1 MSIQIKA
8 LLAGLCGSVA
18 LSACMS
24 IENTPTNYPVA
35 DTQYGDVEG
44 YIEDGV
50 MVFKGIRYGAD
61 TFETRFQPP
70 KEPSPWSQPQ
80 EAKAYGASCPQTPTG
95 NPGGLFSSWKP
106 VPDPGISEDC
116 LFLNVWTSSLDDGA
130 RRPVMLWYHG
140 GGFSSGNG
148 SSNGYDGV
156 RLVNR
161 GEVVVVTVNHRLN
174 APGYLYLA
182 EYGDEFADSGNA
194 GALDMVL
201 ALDWVRENIDDF
213 GGDPD
218 NILIFGESGGGAKVT
233 TLLSMPAADGK
244 VHRAVVQSG
253 PWLNF
258 IPKARAAE
266 AARKTVEE
274 LGLTK
279 DTIDQIKTMPI
290 DQIRAAASKSGAAG
304 GPVLD
309 GRSILANAFAAGTQS
324 PGADVPMMI
333 GWNRTENTLFGGA
346 QSPALFDLSWEDL
359 PGELKKAMP
368 DADVAKIIATYKSEQ
383 PQSNAADIYFE
394 ATSDARFGI
403 GSVRQAQRKVKQ
415 GGAPTYLYHFNWDTP
430 VDGGKWRS
438 PHALEIGMV
447 FDNVAKSVSMSGE
460 GAEQQRIADIMAET
474 WISFARDGNPDN
486 PLIPHWQ
493 PFDLKDRSLMVL
505 DETPELVEDG
515 RGPIMRLFA
524 E

>member
-1 MSIQIKA
+1 MSNKIRGLAA
-8 LLAGLCGSVA
+8 LLLGGAVMASCATTPGTDVGNPVG
-18 LSACMS
+18 
-24 IENTPTNYPVA
+24 NTK
-35 DTQYGDVEG
+35 YGQVEG
-44 YIEDGV
+44 LMEDGV

-61 TFETRFQPP
+61 TFETRFQAPA
-70 KEPSPWSQPQ
+70 EPSPWSQPQ
-80 EAKAYGASCPQTPTG
+80 DAKAYGASCPQTPTG
-95 NPGGLFSSWKP
+95 NPGGLFGSWKP

-116 LFLNVWTSSLDDGA
+116 LFLNVWTAGLDDGKK
-130 RRPVMLWYHG
+130 RPVMLWYHG

-161 GEVVVVTVNHRLN
+161 GDVVVVTVNHRLN

-182 EYGDEFADSGNA
+182 DYGDEFADSGNA

-201 ALDWVRENIDDF
+201 ALDWVRENIDEF

-258 IPKARAAE
+258 VTKERASE
-266 AARKTVEE
+266 AAAKVVAE

-279 DTIDQIKTMPI
+279 ETIDKIKTMPI
-290 DQIRAAASKSGAAG
+290 DEIRAAATKAGAAS

-309 GRSILANAFAAGTQS
+309 GRSIMANAFEAGKAS

-333 GWNRTENTLFGGA
+333 GWNRTENTLFAGA
-346 QSPALFDLSWEDL
+346 QNTALFDLSWEAL
-359 PGELKKAMP
+359 PGELAKAMP
-368 DADVAKIIATYKSEQ
+368 GADVGKIISSYRAADPDAD
-383 PQSNAADIYFE
+383 AADVYFE
-394 ATSDARFGI
+394 ATSEARFGI
-403 GSVRQAQRKVKQ
+403 NSIRQAERHVAK
-415 GGAPTYLYHFNWDTP
+415 GEAPTYVYLFNWDTP
-430 VDGGKWRS
+430 VDGNRWRV
-438 PHALEIGMV
+438 PHALEIGFV

-460 GAEQQRIADIMAET
+460 GPEQQKVADIMADT

-486 PLIPHWQ
+486 SLIPHWV
-493 PFDLKDRSLMVL
+493 PYDLSSRSIMVL
-505 DETPELVEDG
+505 DETPELVPNARKAQLDN
-515 RGPIMRLFA
+515 FA
-524 E
+524 D